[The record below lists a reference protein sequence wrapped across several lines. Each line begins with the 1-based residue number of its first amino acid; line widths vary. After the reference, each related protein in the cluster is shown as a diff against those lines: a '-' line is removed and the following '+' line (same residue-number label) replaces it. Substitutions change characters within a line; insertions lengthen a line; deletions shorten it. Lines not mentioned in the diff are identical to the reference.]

1 MADSTRKETV
11 VLDFQVDT
19 GDAVKSIGNLTK
31 ANKDLREERKNL
43 DLSTKEGQARIK
55 EINKEIEDNNK
66 TIKLNTSVVKEN
78 KEEIDKNTK
87 ATAQSAE
94 KQKQLDDQ
102 VKKNTTTIKDNVDV
116 TKKQKVGVEEIASGI
131 DRLIPGFDIATK
143 GIGKFTQ
150 SALTFLATPI
160 GIVIAALGVA
170 VASVTA
176 YFKGSEE
183 GQNKW
188 NKVVAIG
195 STLLEKLMDVAEAI
209 GGALVAIFE
218 DPQKAIE
225 DFWKLLKENVVNRFE
240 GLLELIPAL
249 GKSIELLFKGE
260 FGEAGKVA
268 FDAVAKVTTGIS
280 NASDKIVAFTKEV
293 IATTE
298 LAIAQGLKLAAIQ
311 AKIDEDER
319 DLIEKRA
326 KVDLEVSKLREKAI
340 SQEGDLKR
348 KTINEA
354 ISLERKLADAEVR
367 HAKDKQAQAALELK
381 ANGDDK
387 DALMKVAEANAAVI
401 NAEAQRYQATL
412 RFSKEIEKLND
423 AEAAQ
428 VKKLA
433 AEKLK
438 DETDYKAAQV
448 KNVQDSE
455 DQMAAILADSKKREE
470 EASKNLAKKQGEL
483 YDFVRD
489 SQIKNIRLVFD
500 AQKINFKAGFDLLKQ
515 GALKSVLADT
525 NKAAVA
531 AMASASEIPFVGFIL
546 GPIAYAATYA
556 AGLASVASIAGL
568 SFGFKQGGFT
578 GAGNSN
584 EIAGPV
590 HRNEFVMPAPIVAK
604 YGKEHFQSYMD
615 GSVVANS
622 MTKGMSGSSGQNM
635 QPIYVSWKE
644 FTEYRDRQDVKKA
657 VVTA

>member
-1 MADSTRKETV
+1 MADNKTTETII
-11 VLDFQVDT
+11 LDFQVDT

-43 DLSTKEGQARIK
+43 DLSTKEGKERIK
-55 EINKEIEDNNK
+55 EINAALDDNNK
-66 TIKLNTSVVKEN
+66 TIKENSSALEKSRLNVGNYTGAL
-78 KEEIDKNTK
+78 DKLVPGLGSTVNGFFDMTK
-87 ATAQSAE
+87 A
-94 KQKQLDDQ
+94 
-102 VKKNTTTIKDNVDV
+102 
-116 TKKQKVGVEEIASGI
+116 
-131 DRLIPGFDIATK
+131 
-143 GIGKFTQ
+143 
-150 SALTFLATPI
+150 ALAFIATPI
-160 GIVIAALGVA
+160 GAVIGAIGLAIGAL
-170 VASVTA
+170 TA

-209 GGALVAIFE
+209 GGVLVSIFE

-225 DFWKLLKENVVNRFE
+225 DFWELLKENVVNRFE
-240 GLLELIPAL
+240 GILELIPAL
-249 GKSIELLFKGE
+249 GKSIQLLFKGE
-260 FGEAGKVA
+260 FAESGKVA
-268 FDAVAKVTTGIS
+268 FDAVAKVTTGIA

-311 AKIDEDER
+311 AKIDSEER
-319 DLIEKRA
+319 DLIVKRS
-326 KVDLEVSKLREKAI
+326 KTDLEVSKLREKAI
-340 SQEGDLKR
+340 SQEGDAKR

-354 ISLERKLADAEVR
+354 IALERKLADAEVK
-367 HAKDKQAQAALELK
+367 HAKDKQKLAETELE
-381 ANGDDK
+381 ANGADK
-387 DALMKVAEANAAVI
+387 EAKMKVAEATAAVI

-428 VKKLA
+428 VKKLSD
-433 AEKLK
+433 EKLK
-438 DETDYKAAQV
+438 LFEKEWADKVAKTKEANEAMSQSALDQFNKELDMRKAA
-448 KNVQDSE
+448 
-455 DQMAAILADSKKREE
+455 A
-470 EASKNLAKKQGEL
+470 
-483 YDFVRD
+483 
-489 SQIKNIRLVFD
+489 D
-500 AQKINFKAGFDLLKQ
+500 AQKLVDDTLHKAIKGNLQVTFDFQKIQYGEAFKLFKK
-515 GALKSVLADT
+515 GAISQLIADT

-531 AMASASEIPFVGFIL
+531 AMASVSGIPFVGAIL
-546 GPIAYAATYA
+546 GPIAFAATYA
-556 AGLASVASIAGL
+556 KGIATVAAVAGLN
-568 SFGFKQGGFT
+568 FGFKQGGFT

-622 MTKGMSGSSGQNM
+622 MTKGMNAGGGQNM

>member
-1 MADSTRKETV
+1 MADNKTTETII
-11 VLDFQVDT
+11 LDFQVDT

-43 DLSTKEGQARIK
+43 DLSTKEGKERIK
-55 EINKEIEDNNK
+55 EINNALDENNK
-66 TIKLNTSVVKEN
+66 TIKEN
-78 KEEIDKNTK
+78 
-87 ATAQSAE
+87 S
-94 KQKQLDDQ
+94 
-102 VKKNTTTIKDNVDV
+102 
-116 TKKQKVGVEEIASGI
+116 
-131 DRLIPGFDIATK
+131 
-143 GIGKFTQ
+143 
-150 SALTFLATPI
+150 SALEKSRLNVGNYTGALDKLVPGLGSTVNGFLDMTKSALAFIATPI
-160 GIVIAALGVA
+160 GAVIGAIGLAIGAL
-170 VASVTA
+170 TA

-209 GGALVAIFE
+209 GGALVAMFE
-218 DPQKAIE
+218 NPQKALN
-225 DFWKLLKENVVNRFE
+225 DFWALLKENVVNRFE

-249 GKSIELLFKGE
+249 GKSIQLLFKGE
-260 FGEAGKVA
+260 FAESGKVA
-268 FDAVAKVTTGIS
+268 FDAVAKVTTGIA

-298 LAIAQGLKLAAIQ
+298 LAIAQGLKLASIQ
-311 AKIDEDER
+311 AKIDSEER
-319 DLIEKRA
+319 DLIVKRS
-326 KVDLEVSKLREKAI
+326 KTDLEVSKLREKAI
-340 SQEGDLKR
+340 SQEGDAKR

-354 ISLERKLADAEVR
+354 IALERKLADAEVK
-367 HAKDKQAQAALELK
+367 HAKDKQKLAETELE
-381 ANGDDK
+381 ANGADK
-387 DALMKVAEANAAVI
+387 EAKMKVAEATAAVI

-470 EASKNLAKKQGEL
+470 ETTKSLAKKQSEL

-489 SQIKNIRLVFD
+489 SQIKNLGLVFD

-622 MTKGMSGSSGQNM
+622 MTKGMNAGGGQNM